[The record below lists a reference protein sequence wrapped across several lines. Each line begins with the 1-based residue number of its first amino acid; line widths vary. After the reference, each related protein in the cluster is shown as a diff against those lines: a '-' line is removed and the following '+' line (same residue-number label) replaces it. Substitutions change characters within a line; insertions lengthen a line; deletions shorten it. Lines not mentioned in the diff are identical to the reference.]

1 MKRILLFIA
10 VFLFTAC
17 ASYTQTNKIPN
28 DKKYYLPDTN
38 QNNSMNKTTFNSRE
52 IQQFSDALEEFF
64 KKNREEYKKDEE
76 ENINIY
82 QIGIEKGYFK

>member
-1 MKRILLFIA
+1 MKRILLFTVA
-10 VFLFTAC
+10 FLFTAC

-28 DKKYYLPDTN
+28 DKKYYLPDIN
-38 QNNSMNKTTFNSRE
+38 QNNLNNKTTFNSRE
-52 IQQFSDALEEFF
+52 IQQFSNALEDFF
-64 KKNREEYKKDEE
+64 KKNREENKDNEE